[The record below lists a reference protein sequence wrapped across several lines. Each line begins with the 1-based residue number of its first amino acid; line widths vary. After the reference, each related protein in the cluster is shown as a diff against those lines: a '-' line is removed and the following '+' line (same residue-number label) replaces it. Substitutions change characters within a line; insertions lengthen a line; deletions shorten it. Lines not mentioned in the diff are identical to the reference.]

1 MMPGAHAIIGVLFF
15 LSLFTIGVD
24 SAFFLT
30 HGGVVAPLADKFG
43 WNHKKLTLGICII
56 GFLVGLLYCTQAG
69 LYWLDI
75 IDRAVSF
82 YGLLITGLLACLVV
96 GWVFGARKLREHIN
110 ATSDFKV
117 GAMVRLADQAHR
129 PAGHSLCRHLGRLQ
143 VRPGLPLGF
152 EQNTLRGLRQLVLL
166 DLGYLNRHPDNQL
179 HPGSYENQEIL

>member
-1 MMPGAHAIIGVLFF
+1 VGDLCTASLWLVFRTYPAAVSMMPGAHAVIGILFF

-43 WNHKKLTLGICII
+43 WNHKKLTFWICLI

-82 YGLLITGLLACLVV
+82 YGLLITGLLVALVV
-96 GWVFGARKLREHIN
+96 GWCSAPVNCA
-110 ATSDFKV
+110 S
-117 GAMVRLADQAHR
+117 M
-129 PAGHSLCRHLGRLQ
+129 
-143 VRPGLPLGF
+143 
-152 EQNTLRGLRQLVLL
+152 
-166 DLGYLNRHPDNQL
+166 
-179 HPGSYENQEIL
+179 